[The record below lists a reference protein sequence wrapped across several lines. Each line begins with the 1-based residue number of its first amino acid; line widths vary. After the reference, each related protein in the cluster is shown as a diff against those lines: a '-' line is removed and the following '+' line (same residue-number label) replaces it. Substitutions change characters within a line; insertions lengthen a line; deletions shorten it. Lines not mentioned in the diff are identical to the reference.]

1 MACLLSTQVES
12 EWSSDAKLPKAKT
25 KSEQNMSN
33 QNQELSEK
41 ARTNLQ
47 RNAELR
53 EKDNIF
59 FNPQPGEK
67 SIWIFDAE
75 KVEPVEKEFDGKKV
89 QRFQYTIKDPNTG
102 QEKYWTASK
111 RTSEQIDAYL
121 TEGHCILKIQRIGS
135 GKDTRYNLM
144 PS

>member
-1 MACLLSTQVES
+1 MSTQ
-12 EWSSDAKLPKAKT
+12 
-25 KSEQNMSN
+25 N
-33 QNQELSEK
+33 LSEK
-41 ARTNLQ
+41 ARQNLQ
-47 RNAELR
+47 RNTEIR
-53 EKDNIF
+53 SKDSVF

-121 TEGHCILKIQRIGS
+121 SEGHSLLKIHRIGS
-135 GKDTRYNLM
+135 GTDTRYNIM

>member
-1 MACLLSTQVES
+1 MSTQY
-12 EWSSDAKLPKAKT
+12 
-25 KSEQNMSN
+25 
-33 QNQELSEK
+33 QELSEK
-41 ARTNLQ
+41 AKTNLQ

-53 EKDNIF
+53 ERDNIF
-59 FNPQPGEK
+59 FNAQPGEK

-75 KVEPVEKEFDGKKV
+75 KVEPVEKEFEGKKV

-102 QEKYWTASK
+102 QEKYWTVSK

-121 TEGHCILKIQRIGS
+121 SEGHSILKIQRIGS
-135 GKDTRYNLM
+135 GTDTRYNIM

>member
-1 MACLLSTQVES
+1 MST
-12 EWSSDAKLPKAKT
+12 
-25 KSEQNMSN
+25 

-53 EKDNIF
+53 EKDNIY

-89 QRFQYTIKDPNTG
+89 QRFQYTIKDP
-102 QEKYWTASK
+102 KYGPRK
-111 RTSEQIDAYL
+111 ILD
-121 TEGHCILKIQRIGS
+121 CIQAGL
-135 GKDTRYNLM
+135 
-144 PS
+144 